1 MNLVRR
7 VVGYLRSE
15 GPLNRILLNTG
26 YLFSSNTLSM
36 LISAVQSILV
46 ARLIGVLG
54 VGIVANITK
63 FTTNIS
69 QLLSFRMGELVV
81 TYVGQ
86 YVEQGNHQKAAGVL
100 RSAAIIEGLT
110 ALFKFIVIMAFSP
123 LIAHYLVRQ
132 PELTPLFIY
141 YGYSVFANLTSQ
153 TSTAALQVF
162 KRFDVLAVI
171 NLAQNVLSFVVV
183 VLAFINHGT
192 LVDVVEAYLV
202 AKVFNGVSLLVFS
215 LIFASRELSPGWW
228 RVPWDATISTRDFWQ
243 FAFSSNLSATVKLI
257 AQDSEELWITY
268 FLSPLA
274 AGYYTTAM
282 RVIAMVLLPINP
294 FIEPTFLEI
303 TTQAAKREW
312 EKLRELLRKTSI
324 IAGTWTVGMGVVLLS
339 LGWWL
344 IPLAYGEEF
353 APSTPAALILLVGFG
368 MANIL
373 YWNRPLL
380 LALKRPLYP
389 LVASAIAMVV
399 KIGLAFWLVPTYGY
413 LVQAG
418 LLSVYLVVTVG
429 LNAWQ
434 GVKTIQQRS
443 SLEVAAG

>member
-1 MNLVRR
+1 
-7 VVGYLRSE
+7 
-15 GPLNRILLNTG
+15 
-26 YLFSSNTLSM
+26 
-36 LISAVQSILV
+36 
-46 ARLIGVLG
+46 
-54 VGIVANITK
+54 
-63 FTTNIS
+63 
-69 QLLSFRMGELVV
+69 
-81 TYVGQ
+81 
-86 YVEQGNHQKAAGVL
+86 
-100 RSAAIIEGLT
+100 
-110 ALFKFIVIMAFSP
+110 
-123 LIAHYLVRQ
+123 
-132 PELTPLFIY
+132 
-141 YGYSVFANLTSQ
+141 
-153 TSTAALQVF
+153 
-162 KRFDVLAVI
+162 VLAVI
-171 NLAQNVLSFVVV
+171 NLAQNVLSFVIV

-202 AKVFNGVSLLVFS
+202 AKVFNGVSLLIFS

-368 MANIL
+368 MAKIL

-389 LVASAIAMVV
+389 LVTSAIAMVV

>member
-1 MNLVRR
+1 MSLIKRAVD
-7 VVGYLRSE
+7 YLRTE

-26 YLFSSNTLSM
+26 YLFSSNSLSM
-36 LISAVQSILV
+36 VISAVQSILV
-46 ARLIGVLG
+46 ARMIGVLG

-86 YVEQGNHQKAAGVL
+86 YYEQGKRDQAAAVL

-110 ALFKFIVIMAFSP
+110 ALFKFLIVVLVSP
-123 LIAHYLVRQ
+123 IIARYLLRQ
-132 PELTPLFIY
+132 PELTPLFIF
-141 YGYSVFANLTSQ
+141 YGYSIFANLTSQ

-162 KRFDVLAVI
+162 KRFDTLAII
-171 NLAQNVLSFVVV
+171 NLVQNILSFIIVL
-183 VLAFINHGT
+183 LAFINKGT
-192 LVDVVEAYLV
+192 LVDVVMAYLV
-202 AKVFNGVSLLVFS
+202 AKVFNGISLLVFS
-215 LIFASRELSPGWW
+215 MLYAHRELSSGWW
-228 RVPWDATISTRDFWQ
+228 RVSWDESISTKNFWQ

-274 AGYYTTAM
+274 AGYYNTAM

-303 TTQAAKREW
+303 TTQAAKKEW
-312 EKLRELLRKTSI
+312 QKLKELLRKTSL
-324 IAGTWTVGMGVVLLS
+324 IAGVWTVGMAVVLVS

-344 IPLAYGEEF
+344 IPFAYGEEF

-368 MANIL
+368 LANSL

-389 LVASAIAMVV
+389 LVTSAVAMVV
-399 KIGLAFWLVPTYGY
+399 KIGLAAWLVPQYGY
-413 LVQAG
+413 LAQAG
-418 LLSVYLVVTVG
+418 LLSIYLVVTVG

-434 GVKTIQQRS
+434 GLKTVQQRS
-443 SLEVAAG
+443 ALEAAT